1 MSDTAVKTPSSQAK
15 GEQPGGFLATLER
28 VGNMLPNPFWL
39 FVVLAGVIVVSS
51 WIGSAMGMQATDP
64 ATGDIIA
71 VENLATAEY
80 LQQMISEA
88 VTNFTSFAPVGLILV
103 CMLGVAVAEYSG
115 LIGAAIRAALAKV
128 KSPILLTFIVALAGV
143 TGSIASDAVYVILI
157 PLGAASF
164 AAVGRNPIVGAMVA
178 FAASSAGFNSSL
190 LLNITDVLLAGIS
203 TQAAHFVDPEYVV
216 SPLANYFFTMAS
228 AVVLALII
236 TAVTELF
243 ITKHTARTIDPDEIN
258 YAAATFTKPGSEA
271 DAAAAEADAKAKA
284 DAKAEA
290 ASTQNSDAT
299 AKSQGSKG
307 GQGTKNPEAMELSAL
322 EWSGLRYAGIATAVF
337 LAAWFSALFIPG
349 SPLRGEGDGILNS
362 VLLTNV
368 VVSIALFFAVIGIA
382 YGLGARTITSS
393 ADIPAFM
400 ERGLGTLTSML
411 VLFFAV
417 AQFTAYFRWSNLGQW
432 TAIKG
437 AEFLTRADLPP
448 LLLFAAFVAM
458 VAVLN
463 LLITSGSAQW
473 ALMAPVVVPML
484 MYVDVSPE
492 VAQQLFR
499 IGDSPTNIITPMS
512 PYFALALTFLQKYY
526 KPAGVGTLMS
536 LAIPYSVCMLVGWF
550 LFFVIWYLIG
560 IPLGPGVPVR

>member
-1 MSDTAVKTPSSQAK
+1 M
-15 GEQPGGFLATLER
+15 
-28 VGNMLPNPFWL
+28 PNPFWL
-39 FVVLAGVIVVSS
+39 FVILAGVIVVSS
-51 WIGSAMGMQATDP
+51 WIGSAIGMNAKDP
-64 ATGDIIA
+64 ASGKTIH
-71 VENLATAEY
+71 VENLATSAY
-80 LQQMISEA
+80 LQKMISEA
-88 VTNFTSFAPVGLILV
+88 VSNFTDFAPVGLILV

-115 LIGAAIRAALAKV
+115 FIGSAIRAAIAKV
-128 KSPILLTFIVALAGV
+128 HSPVLLTFIVALAGV

-190 LLNITDVLLAGIS
+190 VLNITDVLLAGIS
-203 TQAAHFVDPEYVV
+203 TQAAQFVDKSYVV

-243 ITKHTARTIDPDEIN
+243 ITKHVEKTIHADHIDHS
-258 YAAATFTKPGSEA
+258 AAEFTKPGASEESA
-271 DAAAAEADAKAKA
+271 Q
-284 DAKAEA
+284 EA
-290 ASTQNSDAT
+290 ATDSDT
-299 AKSQGSKG
+299 AETTGRDKLK
-307 GQGTKNPEAMELSAL
+307 LSDD
-322 EWSGLRYAGIATAVF
+322 ERRGLRFANIASLVF
-337 LAAWFSALFIPG
+337 LALWFAALFIPG

-362 VLLTNV
+362 VLLTDV
-368 VVSIALFFAVIGIA
+368 VVSIAAFFAIAGIA
-382 YGLGARTITSS
+382 YGLGAKTITSS
-393 ADIPAFM
+393 ADVPAFM
-400 ERGLGTLTSML
+400 ERGLGTLTTMM

-417 AQFTAYFRWSNLGQW
+417 AQFTAYFKWSNIGQW

-437 AEFLTRADLPP
+437 AEFLTHANLPP
-448 LLLFAAFVAM
+448 LLLFAAFVLM

-484 MYVDVSPE
+484 MYVQVTPE

-536 LAIPYSVCMLVGWF
+536 LAIPYSLFMLAGWF
-550 LFFVIWYLIG
+550 LFFVVWYLAG

>member
-1 MSDTAVKTPSSQAK
+1 MSTSTTATDADQNRPSPPH
-15 GEQPGGFLATLER
+15 QPPKGFLATLER
-28 VGNMLPNPFWL
+28 IGNALPNPFWL
-39 FVVLAGVIVVSS
+39 FVILAGVVIVSS
-51 WIGSAMGMQATDP
+51 WIGAAAGMQAKDP
-64 ATGDIIA
+64 SSGEMIK
-71 VENLATAEY
+71 VENLATSEY
-80 LQQMISEA
+80 LQKMISEA
-88 VTNFTSFAPVGLILV
+88 VTNFTEFAPVGLILV
-103 CMLGVAVAEYSG
+103 CMLGVAIAEYSG
-115 LIGAAIRAALAKV
+115 FIGSAIRAAIAKV
-128 KSPILLTFIVALAGV
+128 HSPVLLTFIVALAGV

-190 LLNITDVLLAGIS
+190 VLNITDVLLAGIS
-203 TQAAHFVDPEYVV
+203 THAAQFVDPEYVV

-243 ITKHTARTIDPDEIN
+243 ITKHVEKTIHADHIDHE
-258 YAAATFTKPGSEA
+258 AAEFTKPGASEEK
-271 DAAAAEADAKAKA
+271 AAEAAEDSET
-284 DAKAEA
+284 EA
-290 ASTQNSDAT
+290 ATGRDKLKLT
-299 AKSQGSKG
+299 DD
-307 GQGTKNPEAMELSAL
+307 ERR
-322 EWSGLRYAGIATAVF
+322 GLRFGNIAAVVF
-337 LAAWFSALFIPG
+337 LAAWFAALFIPG

-362 VLLTNV
+362 VLLTDV
-368 VVSIALFFAVIGIA
+368 VVSIALFFAVTGIA
-382 YGLGARTITSS
+382 YGLGAKTITSS
-393 ADIPAFM
+393 ADVPAFM
-400 ERGLGTLTSML
+400 ERGLGTLTTMM

-417 AQFTAYFRWSNLGQW
+417 AQFTAYFKWSNIGQW

-437 AEFLTRADLPP
+437 AEFLTKADLPP
-448 LLLFAAFVAM
+448 LLLFAAFVLM

-484 MYVDVSPE
+484 MYVQVTPE
-492 VAQQLFR
+492 VSQQLFR

-536 LAIPYSVCMLVGWF
+536 LAIPYSICMLVGWF
-550 LFFVIWYLIG
+550 LFFVVWYLVG
-560 IPLGPGVPVR
+560 IPLGPGAPVR

>member
-1 MSDTAVKTPSSQAK
+1 MGQSKTLEPDKAPPK
-15 GEQPGGFLATLER
+15 PKGFLATLER
-28 VGNMLPNPFWL
+28 IGNALPNPFWL
-39 FVVLAGVIVVSS
+39 FVILAGVVIVSS
-51 WIGSAMGMQATDP
+51 WIGAAVGMQAKDP
-64 ATGDIIA
+64 ASGDIIE
-71 VENLATAEY
+71 VESLATAEY
-80 LQQMISEA
+80 LQKMVSEA
-88 VTNFTSFAPVGLILV
+88 VTNFTDFAPVGLILV
-103 CMLGVAVAEYSG
+103 CMLGVAIAEYSG
-115 LIGAAIRAALAKV
+115 YIGSAIRAAISKV
-128 KSPILLTFIVALAGV
+128 HSPVLLTFIVALAGV

-190 LLNITDVLLAGIS
+190 VLNITDVLLAGIS
-203 TQAAHFVDPEYVV
+203 THAAQFVDPEYVV

-228 AVVLALII
+228 SIVLALII

-243 ITKHTARTIDPDEIN
+243 ITKHVDKTIHEDHIDHE
-258 YAAATFTKPGSEA
+258 AAEFTKPGASEE
-271 DAAAAEADAKAKA
+271 AAEGNARETNQDS
-284 DAKAEA
+284 D
-290 ASTQNSDAT
+290 SDSDTGNSSNGRD
-299 AKSQGSKG
+299 KLVLNDS
-307 GQGTKNPEAMELSAL
+307 ERR
-322 EWSGLRYAGIATAVF
+322 GLRYGNITAVIF
-337 LAAWFSALFIPG
+337 LALWFAALFTPG

-362 VLLTNV
+362 VLLTDV
-368 VVSIALFFAVIGIA
+368 VVSIALFFAVVGIA
-382 YGLGARTITSS
+382 YGIGAKTITSS
-393 ADIPAFM
+393 ADVPAFM
-400 ERGLGTLTSML
+400 ERGLGTLTTMM

-417 AQFTAYFRWSNLGQW
+417 SQFTAYFKWSNIGQW

-437 AEFLTRADLPP
+437 AEFLTKADLPP
-448 LLLFAAFVAM
+448 LLLFAAFVLM

-484 MYVDVSPE
+484 MYVNVSPE
-492 VAQQLFR
+492 VSQQLFR

-536 LAIPYSVCMLVGWF
+536 LAIPYSLCMMVGWF
-550 LFFVIWYLIG
+550 LFFVFWYLAG

>member
-1 MSDTAVKTPSSQAK
+1 MGQSKTLAPDKAPPK
-15 GEQPGGFLATLER
+15 PKGFLATLER
-28 VGNMLPNPFWL
+28 IGNALPNPFWL
-39 FVVLAGVIVVSS
+39 FVILAGVVIVSS
-51 WIGSAMGMQATDP
+51 WIGATVGMQAKDP
-64 ATGDIIA
+64 ASGDIIE
-71 VENLATAEY
+71 VESLATAEY
-80 LQQMISEA
+80 LQKMVSEA
-88 VTNFTSFAPVGLILV
+88 VTNFTDFAPVGLILV
-103 CMLGVAVAEYSG
+103 CMLGVAIAEYSG
-115 LIGAAIRAALAKV
+115 YIGSAIRAAISKV
-128 KSPILLTFIVALAGV
+128 HSPVLLTFIVALAGV

-190 LLNITDVLLAGIS
+190 VLNITDVLLAGIS
-203 TQAAHFVDPEYVV
+203 THAAQFVDPEYVV

-228 AVVLALII
+228 SIVLALII

-243 ITKHTARTIDPDEIN
+243 ITKHVDKTIHEDHIDHE
-258 YAAATFTKPGSEA
+258 AAEFTKPGASEE
-271 DAAAAEADAKAKA
+271 AAEGNARETDQ
-284 DAKAEA
+284 D
-290 ASTQNSDAT
+290 SDSDSDTGNSSNGRD
-299 AKSQGSKG
+299 KLVLNDS
-307 GQGTKNPEAMELSAL
+307 ERR
-322 EWSGLRYAGIATAVF
+322 GLRYGNITAVIF
-337 LAAWFSALFIPG
+337 LALWFAALFTPG

-362 VLLTNV
+362 VLLTDV
-368 VVSIALFFAVIGIA
+368 VVSIALFFAVVGIA
-382 YGLGARTITSS
+382 YGIGAKTITSS
-393 ADIPAFM
+393 ADVPAFM
-400 ERGLGTLTSML
+400 ERGLGTLTTMM

-417 AQFTAYFRWSNLGQW
+417 SQFTAYFKWSNIGQW

-437 AEFLTRADLPP
+437 SEFLTKADLPP
-448 LLLFAAFVAM
+448 LLLFAAFVLM

-484 MYVDVSPE
+484 MYVNVSPE
-492 VAQQLFR
+492 VSQQLFR

-536 LAIPYSVCMLVGWF
+536 LAIPYSLCMMVGWF
-550 LFFVIWYLIG
+550 LFFVVWYLAG

>member
-1 MSDTAVKTPSSQAK
+1 MGQSKTLEPDKAPPK
-15 GEQPGGFLATLER
+15 PKGFLATLER
-28 VGNMLPNPFWL
+28 IGNALPNPFWL
-39 FVVLAGVIVVSS
+39 FVILAGVVIVSS
-51 WIGSAMGMQATDP
+51 WIGAAAGMQAKDP
-64 ATGDIIA
+64 ASGDIIE
-71 VENLATAEY
+71 VESLATAEY
-80 LQQMISEA
+80 LQKMVSEA
-88 VTNFTSFAPVGLILV
+88 VTNFTDFAPVGLILV
-103 CMLGVAVAEYSG
+103 CMLGVAIAEYSG
-115 LIGAAIRAALAKV
+115 YIGSAIRAAISKV
-128 KSPILLTFIVALAGV
+128 HSPVLLTFIVALAGV

-190 LLNITDVLLAGIS
+190 VLNITDVLLAGIS
-203 TQAAHFVDPEYVV
+203 THAAQFVDPEYVV

-228 AVVLALII
+228 SIVLALII

-243 ITKHTARTIDPDEIN
+243 ITKHVDKTIHEDHIDHE
-258 YAAATFTKPGSEA
+258 AAEFTKPGASE
-271 DAAAAEADAKAKA
+271 EATEGNARETDQ
-284 DAKAEA
+284 D
-290 ASTQNSDAT
+290 SDSDSDIGNSSNGRD
-299 AKSQGSKG
+299 KLVL
-307 GQGTKNPEAMELSAL
+307 NDFERR
-322 EWSGLRYAGIATAVF
+322 GLRYGNITAVIF
-337 LAAWFSALFIPG
+337 LALWFAALFTPG

-362 VLLTNV
+362 VLLTDV
-368 VVSIALFFAVIGIA
+368 VVSIALFFAVVGIA
-382 YGLGARTITSS
+382 YGIGAKTITSS
-393 ADIPAFM
+393 ADVPAFM
-400 ERGLGTLTSML
+400 ERGLGTLTTMM

-417 AQFTAYFRWSNLGQW
+417 SQFTAYFKWSNIGQW

-437 AEFLTRADLPP
+437 AEFLTKADLPP
-448 LLLFAAFVAM
+448 LLLFAAFVLM

-484 MYVDVSPE
+484 MYVNVSPE
-492 VAQQLFR
+492 VSQQLFR

-536 LAIPYSVCMLVGWF
+536 LAIPYSLCMMVGWF
-550 LFFVIWYLIG
+550 LFFVLWYLAG

>member
-1 MSDTAVKTPSSQAK
+1 MGQSKTLEPDKAPPK
-15 GEQPGGFLATLER
+15 PKGFLATLER
-28 VGNMLPNPFWL
+28 IGNALPNPFWL
-39 FVVLAGVIVVSS
+39 FVILAGVVIVSS
-51 WIGSAMGMQATDP
+51 WIGATVGMQAKDP
-64 ATGDIIA
+64 ASGDIIE
-71 VENLATAEY
+71 VESLATAEY
-80 LQQMISEA
+80 LQKMVSEA
-88 VTNFTSFAPVGLILV
+88 VTNFTDFAPVGLILV
-103 CMLGVAVAEYSG
+103 CMLGVAIAEYSG
-115 LIGAAIRAALAKV
+115 YIGSAIRAAISKV
-128 KSPILLTFIVALAGV
+128 HSPVLLTFIVALAGV

-190 LLNITDVLLAGIS
+190 VLNITDVLLAGIS
-203 TQAAHFVDPEYVV
+203 THAAQFVDPEYVV

-228 AVVLALII
+228 SIVLALII

-243 ITKHTARTIDPDEIN
+243 ITKHVDKTIHEDHIDHE
-258 YAAATFTKPGSEA
+258 AAEFTKPGASEE
-271 DAAAAEADAKAKA
+271 AAEGNARETDQ
-284 DAKAEA
+284 D
-290 ASTQNSDAT
+290 SDSDSDTGNSSNGRD
-299 AKSQGSKG
+299 KLVLNDS
-307 GQGTKNPEAMELSAL
+307 ERR
-322 EWSGLRYAGIATAVF
+322 GLRYGNITAVIF
-337 LAAWFSALFIPG
+337 LALWFAALFTPG

-362 VLLTNV
+362 VLLTDV
-368 VVSIALFFAVIGIA
+368 VVSIALFFAVVGIA
-382 YGLGARTITSS
+382 YGIGAKTITSS
-393 ADIPAFM
+393 ADVPAFM
-400 ERGLGTLTSML
+400 ERGLGTLTTMM

-417 AQFTAYFRWSNLGQW
+417 SQFTAYFKWSNIGQW

-437 AEFLTRADLPP
+437 AEFLTKADLPP
-448 LLLFAAFVAM
+448 LLLFAAFVLM

-484 MYVDVSPE
+484 MYVNVSPE
-492 VAQQLFR
+492 VSQQLFR

-536 LAIPYSVCMLVGWF
+536 LAIPYSLCMMVGWF
-550 LFFVIWYLIG
+550 LFFVLWYLAG